1 MFFEYKMETLEQVL
15 KMWDSD
21 SVIDRTEPSKELL
34 NIPKYHSKYLAILTK
49 HKIATKKAHFDYLRM
64 RKVRLDYY
72 AGRLSQDELAEY
84 GWEPF
89 QFVLKTDINA
99 YLEADDNLI
108 KLLEKKVYHEEAVS
122 VIESIMSELKSRTFQ
137 LRDFISWEK
146 FIGGQ

>member
-1 MFFEYKMETLEQVL
+1 MENLEQIL
-15 KMWDSD
+15 KYWERDAE
-21 SVIDRTEPSKELL
+21 IDQTEPGKELIR
-34 NIPKYHSKYLAILTK
+34 IPTLHNKYLSILTK
-49 HKIATKKAHFDYLRM
+49 HKIASKKAHFDYLRM

-99 YLEADDNLI
+99 YLEADTNLI
-108 KLLEKKVYHEEAVS
+108 KLLEKKVYHEETVS
-122 VIESIMSELKSRTFQ
+122 VIESIMNELKQRTWQ
-137 LRDFISWEK
+137 LKEYCAWER